1 MMHIHLIGGI
11 LSHIVEISLTLLSG
25 SGVRAV
31 LVNYTT
37 HSPGY
42 NVIGRCSGRCGR
54 RRRRLTTGCT
64 RATLRRMLLLLA
76 RVSTN
81 DELERVVARVAERV
95 RARFEFHDGR
105 RVAGMHQ
112 VECHLYG
119 VRRLLFVLVDEL
131 QLIFKHRLVL
141 CDAELP
147 EVLF

>member
-42 NVIGRCSGRCGR
+42 NVIGRCSGHCRRCR
-54 RRRRLTTGCT
+54 CCLTTGCT
-64 RATLRRMLLLLA
+64 RAILRRLLLLT

-81 DELERVVARVAERV
+81 DELERVAERVAERV

-119 VRRLLFVLVDEL
+119 IRRLLFVLVDEL
-131 QLIFKHRLVL
+131 QLIFKHRLIL

-147 EVLF
+147 KVLF